1 MEVVEQLAVN
11 MVVGSEAHKED
22 VVTISTDEEQCKW
35 GLAIYLLFFFKI
47 LVCMN
52 DQNCLLLLQ

>member
-1 MEVVEQLAVN
+1 M
-11 MVVGSEAHKED
+11 SISTDED
-22 VVTISTDEEQCKW
+22 VDEEQCKW

-52 DQNCLLLLQ
+52 DQNFLLLLQ